1 MVRRLPIAY
10 ALEYE
15 ISGQTHRGLMTIED
29 DLLHVRTQ
37 HGSKSCAPNPKSDF
51 NSLSRILIA
60 ELGGTLIRTLPQS
73 T

>member
-1 MVRRLPIAY
+1 LMVRRLPIAY

-37 HGSKSCAPNPKSDF
+37 HGSKSCALNPKSDF
-51 NSLSRILIA
+51 NSLS
-60 ELGGTLIRTLPQS
+60 PY
-73 T
+73 